1 MRYMLLVHAPE
12 PSQDN
17 PIDPELMN
25 QMLQAMGAY
34 GNALESAGVLVA
46 AEVLQPVANST
57 TVTLR
62 TGSLQVHDGPFA
74 ETKEA
79 LAGAFVLEVRDL
91 DAALGWAEKC
101 PMATYGVVEVRASAT
116 SYVNGGW
123 TRP

>member
-12 PSQDN
+12 PSHDH
-17 PIDPELMN
+17 PVDPEMMQ
-25 QMLQAMGAY
+25 QMQQAMGAY
-34 GNALESAGVLVA
+34 GKALETAGVLIA

-57 TVTLR
+57 TLTLR
-62 TGSLQVHDGPFA
+62 TGTRQVHDGPFA

-79 LAGAFVLEVRDL
+79 LAGAFLLEVSDL
-91 DAALGWAEKC
+91 DAALAWAEKC
-101 PMATYGVVEVRASAT
+101 PMAGYGVVEIRASAT